1 MAEKRGATEK
11 LKYPFN
17 SAGVLE
23 VFMNEKWYR
32 VTGKEFRSFDG
43 LRRITEPTRVELGNV
58 VDIPMRTYDYE
69 GPVFLFATNTQVP
82 YTGAGKIAESEHWR
96 NMLQISQSRG

>member
-23 VFMNEKWYR
+23 VYMKEKWYR

-43 LRRITEPTRVELGNV
+43 LRRITEPTRVERGNV
-58 VDIPMRTYDYE
+58 VDIPMRTYEYI
-69 GPVFLFATNTQVP
+69 GPVYLFATNNEVP
-82 YTGAGKIAESEHWR
+82 YTGTGKIAESEHWTK
-96 NMLQISQSRG
+96 MLQISQSRG